1 MCSKTNNFLLA
12 MKFFAVHVDS
22 ELNNIEQIEKY
33 NKTKKITY
41 KKKNYYT
48 RYTVDMEFLLL
59 FLNVYFIKQILI
71 KRT

>member
-1 MCSKTNNFLLA
+1 M
-12 MKFFAVHVDS
+12 DS
-22 ELNNIEQIEKY
+22 ELNNIEQMEKY

-59 FLNVYFIKQILI
+59 LFLNVYFIKQILI